1 MKFHAYGINNFD
13 QILQLQQLT
22 ANDRFAIRVVAS
34 VLPFRVNNYVIEQ
47 LIDWTNIPNDPIFH
61 ISFPQPA
68 MLASH
73 NFQTIAT
80 PLKNNAPADIIRTAA
95 VRIYRELTT
104 SSRAADTQCSSP
116 RWPSPRWRAAQVPGD
131 RPLLSQPRT
140 ELFHLL
146 HLLFSLAPVCG
157 GKGITNSRLN
167 CRPPLSLPAITACG
181 HRSAHHRRRSPGD
194 EGQPA
199 GTIHHTVTQ

>member
-47 LIDWTNIPNDPIFH
+47 LIDWTNIPNDPILH

-80 PLKNNAPADIIRTAA
+80 LLKNNAPADIIRTAA
-95 VRIYRELTT
+95 VRIYRELNPHPAGQQTLNVPHLDGHPLDGVQHKYRET
-104 SSRAADTQCSSP
+104 VLFFPSQGQSCFTYCTFCF
-116 RWPSPRWRAAQVPGD
+116 RWPQFVGEKELRIAASTAD
-131 RPLLSQPRT
+131 RLYLYLQS
-140 ELFHLL
+140 
-146 HLLFSLAPVCG
+146 
-157 GKGITNSRLN
+157 
-167 CRPPLSLPAITACG
+167 
-181 HRSAHHRRRSPGD
+181 
-194 EGQPA
+194 
-199 GTIHHTVTQ
+199 